1 MTTDPYYDSARRP
14 PPQIDEFVQLLRY
27 RDLISQLMRRDI
39 VTRYKRSAL
48 GVAWTMLNPLGMMLV
63 LSIAFAQVFGA
74 TPAYPAYVLS
84 GLIAWNFFGQTT
96 IYAMRQ
102 LMWGGGLL
110 HKIYL
115 PKTVFAVTATG
126 THLINL
132 LLALIPLFIVMIA
145 TGVMLQATLV
155 FLPISILC
163 LGAFTLGLSL
173 LLSSVVVYFP
183 DVAEMY
189 NIILTAWMY
198 LTPIIYPEEVIPLA
212 WRWLLFDL
220 NPMYHL
226 IRLFRLPLYNGV
238 LPSFADFLPPFAVA
252 LVMLIVGWVV
262 FTRRADDLAYRV

>member
-1 MTTDPYYDSARRP
+1 MMTDSYYDSARRP
-14 PPQIDEFVQLLRY
+14 PPQIDEFVQLLQY
-27 RDLISQLMRRDI
+27 RDLISQLVRRDI

-102 LMWGGGLL
+102 LVWGGGLL

-115 PKTVFAVTATG
+115 PKTVFAVAAAG
-126 THLINL
+126 THLVNLFLALVPLLVVL
-132 LLALIPLFIVMIA
+132 LL
-145 TGVMLQATLV
+145 TGVSLQPSLI
-155 FLPISILC
+155 FLPISIAC
-163 LGAFTLGLSL
+163 LAAFTLGLSL
-173 LLSSVVVYFP
+173 LLSSVAVYFP

-189 NIILTAWMY
+189 DIVLVAWMY

-212 WRWLLFDL
+212 WRWLMFDL

-226 IRLFRLPLYNGV
+226 IKLFRLPLYYGT
-238 LPSFADFLPPFAVA
+238 LPGIIDILPAIVVA
-252 LVMLIVGWVV
+252 ATTLAAGWFV
-262 FTRRADDLAYRV
+262 FTRRADDLAYRI